1 MLCQYLRFPGGKA
14 KAVTL
19 SYDDGCPQDLRFV
32 KLLDKYGLKC
42 TFNHNDDGIHSR
54 HDFTKEEIYEH
65 FLNNGH
71 EIAVHGSHHRAEG
84 ILRPIEGIR
93 DVLDNRLHLEN
104 KLGRIIRGM
113 AYPNSGITYFTN
125 GANYESVK
133 QYLTELDI
141 AYARSLNGDNN
152 SFKLPEDWHN
162 WVPTCHH
169 NNGNLMD
176 WIEKFVNFDVEAEW
190 ASKRQP
196 RLFYIWGHT
205 YEFDNNDNWDLVDKI
220 GEALGGKDDIWY
232 ASNIEICDYV
242 KAYLSLVYSANGRL
256 IYNPT
261 ATNIW
266 LHIDGKV
273 FEIKSGETLDTKTL
287 DNVFTY

>member
-1 MLCQYLRFPGGKA
+1 MLYQYLRFPGGKA

-19 SYDDGCPQDLRFV
+19 SYDDGCRQDLRFV
-32 KLLDKYGLKC
+32 ELLDKYGLKC
-42 TFNHNDDGIHSR
+42 TFNHNKDGIHSR
-54 HDFTKEEIYEH
+54 KDLTAEELEEH
-65 FLNNGH
+65 FLKNGH
-71 EIAVHGSHHRAEG
+71 EIAIHGAHHRAEG

-93 DVLDNRLHLEN
+93 DVLDNRISLEK

-113 AYPNSGITYFTN
+113 AYPNTGITYFTN
-125 GANYESVK
+125 GADYKSIK

-152 SFKLPEDWHN
+152 RFMLPEDWHN

-169 NNGNLMD
+169 NNGNTLD
-176 WIEKFVNFDVEAEW
+176 WIEDFVNLNVNEQW
-190 ASKRQP
+190 ASKRYP

-220 GEALGGKDDIWY
+220 GEALGGKEDIWY
-232 ASNIEICDYV
+232 ATNIEICDYV
-242 KAYLSLVYSANGRL
+242 NAYLRLQYSADGSI

-261 ATNIW
+261 STTLW
-266 LHIDGKV
+266 LYIDDKDIT
-273 FEIKSGETLDTKTL
+273 IKSGETIKL
-287 DNVFTY
+287 

>member
-1 MLCQYLRFPGGKA
+1 MLYQYLRFPGGKA

-19 SYDDGCPQDLRFV
+19 SYDDGCRQDLRFV
-32 KLLDKYGLKC
+32 ELLDKYGLKC
-42 TFNHNDDGIHSR
+42 TFNHNKDGIHNR
-54 HDFTKEEIYEH
+54 KDLTVEELEEH
-65 FLNNGH
+65 FLKNGH
-71 EIAVHGSHHRAEG
+71 EIAVHGAHHRAEG

-93 DVLDNRLHLEN
+93 DVLDNRISLEK

-113 AYPNSGITYFTN
+113 AYPNTGITYFTN
-125 GANYESVK
+125 GADYKSIK

-152 SFKLPEDWHN
+152 RFMLPEDWHN

-169 NNGNLMD
+169 NNSNTLD
-176 WIEKFVNFDVEAEW
+176 WIEDFVNLNVNEQW
-190 ASKRQP
+190 ASKRYP

-220 GEALGGKDDIWY
+220 GEALGGKEDIWY
-232 ASNIEICDYV
+232 ATNIEICDYV
-242 KAYLSLVYSANGRL
+242 NAYLRLQYSADGSI

-261 ATNIW
+261 STTLW
-266 LHIDGKV
+266 LYIDGKDIT
-273 FEIKSGETLDTKTL
+273 IKSGETIKL
-287 DNVFTY
+287 